1 MITSRS
7 RKALDAQNLA
17 KNMMQILEGNLWMQK
32 EAVLSKFDVRHKR
45 RVRCKVFRTSGR
57 SEFDQELMLRLCV
70 FDIAD
75 ENHETALQKIPL
87 ALCTG
92 YIHITHTNTH
102 SHTNKYTHAHQQR

>member
-1 MITSRS
+1 
-7 RKALDAQNLA
+7 
-17 KNMMQILEGNLWMQK
+17 MQK
-32 EAVLSKFDVRHKR
+32 EVVLSKFHVRHKR

-75 ENHETALQKIPL
+75 KDDEKALQKNPL

-92 YIHITHTNTH
+92 STHIHYTEIHTLNAI
-102 SHTNKYTHAHQQR
+102 KP